1 MASVARLLARSALT
15 AARSAATRTT
25 SRSTG
30 ALLMAASRTSQS
42 ALLASTPARTLFTTP
57 ARFAEGDDDAAAKK
71 KALKDSLKTFDQ
83 VKAKVEKVC
92 KEFEKINQEKFSL
105 NVRISLSSTLSN

>member
-1 MASVARLLARSALT
+1 
-15 AARSAATRTT
+15 
-25 SRSTG
+25 
-30 ALLMAASRTSQS
+30 MAASRTSQS

-57 ARFAEGDDDAAAKK
+57 ARFAEGEDDAAAKK

-105 NVRISLSSTLSN
+105 NVCIFFAFHSIKLIDYCLNYTVNTQWLIAITY